1 MQVCIAAFLV
11 LELWRVRTHL
21 KSENGCD
28 VLTS

>member
-11 LELWRVRTHL
+11 SELRRVRTLL
-21 KSENGCD
+21 KSENGYD